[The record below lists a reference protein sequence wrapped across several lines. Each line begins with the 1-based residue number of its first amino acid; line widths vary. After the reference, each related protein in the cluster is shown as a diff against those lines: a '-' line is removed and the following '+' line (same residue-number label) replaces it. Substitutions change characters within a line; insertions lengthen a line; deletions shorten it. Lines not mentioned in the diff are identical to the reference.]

1 MRTSIPDVDP
11 VQEAGFA
18 SLSHVVAAAL
28 ALWFFAILA
37 NLIVIQ
43 YASGV
48 VRVAIDEGA
57 RRGALVGAGAIECD
71 LAIDDALGDLLGGRY
86 GRDVTHL
93 CVEDSGWIWVTAEAT
108 FAGFVPPLPD
118 VTRTFEARVADED
131 VSEVEE

>member
-1 MRTSIPDVDP
+1 MRPWIPDLHHD
-11 VQEAGFA
+11 QESGFA
-18 SLSHVVAAAL
+18 SLSHVVAATL

-57 RRGALVGAGAIECD
+57 RRGALVGAGADECT
-71 LAIDDALGDLLGGRY
+71 LAIDDALTDLLGGSY
-86 GRDVTHL
+86 GRNVNHI
-93 CVEDSGWIWVTAEAT
+93 CAEDAGWMRVTAEAT

-131 VSEVEE
+131 APGVDE

>member
-1 MRTSIPDVDP
+1 MRTSTPDSLP
-11 VQEAGFA
+11 RAEGGFA

-28 ALWFFAILA
+28 ALWFFAVLA

-57 RRGALVGAGAIECD
+57 RRGALVGAGVDECD
-71 LAIDDALGDLLGGRY
+71 QAVVDALGDLLGGPY
-86 GRDVTHL
+86 GREVTHA
-93 CVEDSGWIWVTAEAT
+93 CAEDAGWMRVTAHAT
-108 FAGFVPPLPD
+108 FSGFVPPLPD

-131 VSEVEE
+131 VPEVRG